1 MESNRSWDD
10 DYVGKS
16 GLGEKLGRTKMNQKK
31 TGTAYEKIAA
41 DYVRNQGIS
50 ILEKNYRI
58 SQGEVDLIG
67 ETEECIIFF
76 EVKYRKT
83 ASYGYPWEAVCSKKR
98 KKICTVARQ
107 YCYRK
112 RIKKQIRYDV
122 ISICGDEILWFQNA
136 FEHVGQY

>member
-1 MESNRSWDD
+1 MWMLWIRLKKNVAVKSNRSWDD
-10 DYVGKS
+10 DYVLRS
-16 GLGEKLGRTKMNQKK
+16 ALGEKLGRKKMNQKK

-41 DYVRNQGIS
+41 DYVRNQGIF

-83 ASYGYPWEAVCSKKR
+83 ASYGYPWEAVFRYFTSKN
-98 KKICTVARQ
+98 IIHSSVSP
-107 YCYRK
+107 
-112 RIKKQIRYDV
+112 IR
-122 ISICGDEILWFQNA
+122 STSPCEIL
-136 FEHVGQY
+136 